1 MGVGPRRGEADVASS
16 GTPDSR
22 TDLVGRVE
30 SSALEATPFDHVYIE
45 DLFPPEYYRR
55 LLDHLPETRR
65 YRELRHREAMQEDG
79 HSARRKFY
87 LFPEHI
93 MWLPARQRAF
103 WRKLSRVL
111 RSRALQEAFKAK
123 FRAALEQRFGCN
135 IDQLTFYPVPMLL
148 RDLRGYRI
156 GIHGDGQRKAITVQ
170 LYLPRDE
177 SQAQLGTVF
186 HEGRNGE
193 AAQRTKR
200 LPFRPATGYAFP
212 VVRHRSWH
220 SVPQT
225 GDASGERNSLMLTYH
240 VQQGALAWLAQR
252 LHRLAVF
259 IGYGLRT

>member
-1 MGVGPRRGEADVASS
+1 MGVDLMRGEAEVASP
-16 GTPDSR
+16 GPPDSSA
-22 TDLVGRVE
+22 DLVGRVA
-30 SSALEATPFDHVYIE
+30 SSALEATPFAHVYLE
-45 DLFPPEYYRR
+45 DLFPAEYYRR

-65 YRELRHREAMQEDG
+65 YRELRHREAMQGDG

-93 MWLPARQRAF
+93 TWLPAGQRAF
-103 WRKLSRVL
+103 WRELSRVL
-111 RSRALQEAFKAK
+111 RSRALQEVFKSK
-123 FRAALEQRFGCN
+123 FRAALEQRFGRG
-135 IDQLTFYPVPMLL
+135 IDRLSFYPVPMLI

-170 LYLPRDE
+170 FYLPSDE
-177 SQAQLGTVF
+177 SQAGLGTVF
-186 HEGRNGE
+186 HGGRNGE

-225 GDASGERNSLMLTYH
+225 GNASGERNSLMLTYY

>member
-1 MGVGPRRGEADVASS
+1 
-16 GTPDSR
+16 
-22 TDLVGRVE
+22 
-30 SSALEATPFDHVYIE
+30 
-45 DLFPPEYYRR
+45 
-55 LLDHLPETRR
+55 
-65 YRELRHREAMQEDG
+65 
-79 HSARRKFY
+79 
-87 LFPEHI
+87 
-93 MWLPARQRAF
+93 MWLPDGQRAF

-123 FRAALEQRFGCN
+123 FRAALEQRFGCS
-135 IDQLTFYPVPMLL
+135 IDRLTFYPVPMLL

>member
-1 MGVGPRRGEADVASS
+1 MNGRDRGAETDVAVT
-16 GTPDSR
+16 GTTGST
-22 TDLVGRVE
+22 TDLVARVE
-30 SSALEATPFDHVYIE
+30 STPLETAPFDHIYLE
-45 DLFPPEYYRR
+45 DLVPPEYYRR

-65 YRELRHREAMQEDG
+65 YRELRHREAIQGDG

-93 MWLPARQRAF
+93 MWLPARERAF
-103 WRKLSRVL
+103 WQELSRIL
-111 RSRALQEAFKAK
+111 RSRALQDAFKSK
-123 FRAALEQRFGCN
+123 FRAALEQRFGCA
-135 IDQLTFYPVPMLL
+135 IDRLSFYPVPMLL

-156 GIHGDGQRKAITVQ
+156 GIHGDGHRKAITMQ

-220 SVPQT
+220 SVPRT
-225 GDASGERNSLMLTYH
+225 GDAAGERNSLMLTYH
-240 VQQGALAWLAQR
+240 VQRGALAWLAQR
-252 LHRLAVF
+252 IHRLSVF